1 MSRFVII
8 GAGAIGSFL
17 STRLHNAGH
26 EVLLIARGARLE
38 ALRNTGVL
46 LSEGGAERQVRV
58 PVSAACD
65 PATPPDHAILAT
77 KTFQIKSA
85 LALLEPLRRSRFT
98 LLTVQNG
105 VEAPGIAQAALPRAV
120 VLGARMHGFFE
131 LEDGIV
137 RHTGI
142 PATLLAGPVAD
153 RATDPAA
160 GQASAILAG
169 DLIAAGVP
177 TTLTGDMRP
186 ALWDKFLMA
195 ATIGA
200 VAPAFGLKV
209 GQVLGHPQA
218 SALLRE
224 AMAEVERIA
233 AALGIELPPDCIYEK
248 LDFIG
253 RFPPDVTSS
262 LQRDLESGR
271 PSEFAHLTGAIP
283 RFARQAGL
291 PCPAADDVIARLRAR
306 GLRLD

>member
-1 MSRFVII
+1 MSRYVIV

-17 STRLHNAGH
+17 GARLHEAGH
-26 EVLLIARGARLE
+26 DVLLIARGERLE
-38 ALRNTGVL
+38 AVRGAGVR

-65 PATPPDHAILAT
+65 PARPPDHAILAT
-77 KTFQIKSA
+77 KTFQLEAA
-85 LALLEPLRRSRFT
+85 LALLQSLHERRFT

-131 LEDGIV
+131 LDGGIV
-137 RHTGI
+137 RHTGV

-153 RATDPAA
+153 RTTDPAA
-160 GQASAILAG
+160 EQAAASLAAHLDG
-169 DLIAAGVP
+169 AGVP
-177 TTLTGDMRP
+177 TTLVDDMRP

-195 ATIGA
+195 ATIGG

-218 SALLRE
+218 SAMLRV
-224 AMAEVERIA
+224 AMEEVAGIA
-233 AALGIELPPDCIYEK
+233 AALGIALPPGCIAEK

-262 LQRDLESGR
+262 LQRDLEAGR
-271 PSEFAHLTGAIP
+271 PSEFAQLTGAIP
-283 RFARQAGL
+283 RFALQAGL
-291 PCPAADDVIARLRAR
+291 PSLASDEIIARLRAR

>member
-1 MSRFVII
+1 M
-8 GAGAIGSFL
+8 
-17 STRLHNAGH
+17 
-26 EVLLIARGARLE
+26 
-38 ALRNTGVL
+38 
-46 LSEGGAERQVRV
+46 
-58 PVSAACD
+58 
-65 PATPPDHAILAT
+65 
-77 KTFQIKSA
+77 
-85 LALLEPLRRSRFT
+85 
-98 LLTVQNG
+98 
-105 VEAPGIAQAALPRAV
+105 
-120 VLGARMHGFFE
+120 
-131 LEDGIV
+131 
-137 RHTGI
+137 
-142 PATLLAGPVAD
+142 
-153 RATDPAA
+153 
-160 GQASAILAG
+160 
-169 DLIAAGVP
+169 
-177 TTLTGDMRP
+177 
-186 ALWDKFLMA
+186 
-195 ATIGA
+195 
-200 VAPAFGLKV
+200 APAFGLKV

>member
-17 STRLHNAGH
+17 STRLHNVGH

-38 ALRNTGVL
+38 VLRNTGVL

-58 PVSAACD
+58 PVCAACD

-77 KTFQIKSA
+77 KTFQIESA
-85 LALLEPLRRSRFT
+85 LALLEPLRGSRFT

-105 VEAPGIAQAALPRAV
+105 VEAPVIAQAALPRAV

-137 RHTGI
+137 RHTGV

-224 AMAEVERIA
+224 A
-233 AALGIELPPDCIYEK
+233 LGIELPPDCIYEK

>member
-77 KTFQIKSA
+77 KTFQIESA
-85 LALLEPLRRSRFT
+85 LALLEPLRGSRFT

-137 RHTGI
+137 RHTSVPPRCWPARSPI
-142 PATLLAGPVAD
+142 AQPTRLPDRPRQSLRATLLP
-153 RATDPAA
+153 
-160 GQASAILAG
+160 
-169 DLIAAGVP
+169 
-177 TTLTGDMRP
+177 
-186 ALWDKFLMA
+186 
-195 ATIGA
+195 
-200 VAPAFGLKV
+200 
-209 GQVLGHPQA
+209 LG
-218 SALLRE
+218 S
-224 AMAEVERIA
+224 
-233 AALGIELPPDCIYEK
+233 PP
-248 LDFIG
+248 L
-253 RFPPDVTSS
+253 
-262 LQRDLESGR
+262 
-271 PSEFAHLTGAIP
+271 
-283 RFARQAGL
+283 
-291 PCPAADDVIARLRAR
+291 
-306 GLRLD
+306 